1 MKEPTDKTGKAGQS
15 QDWLAAKVLSS
26 LKGIRY
32 GSVVLTVHDS
42 RVVQIERVERSRL
55 DDLNSVEKGG
65 GI

>member
-1 MKEPTDKTGKAGQS
+1 MKEPVDKTGKGGQT
-15 QDWLAAKVLSS
+15 QDWLAAKVLAA

-42 RVVQIERVERSRL
+42 RVVQIERIERSRL